1 MSFRV
6 SGKHIEVGEALRDR
20 IIGRVEE
27 AIGKH
32 FEGRGYSGHATV
44 GKEAFGFQTECVL
57 HLDSGTV
64 MRAEGMDADAYVSA
78 SQAAD
83 NLEKQLRRYHRK
95 MKDHHAGDE
104 VAVPEE

>member
-1 MSFRV
+1 
-6 SGKHIEVGEALRDR
+6 
-20 IIGRVEE
+20 
-27 AIGKH
+27 
-32 FEGRGYSGHATV
+32 
-44 GKEAFGFQTECVL
+44 
-57 HLDSGTV
+57 